1 MNLSPLS
8 LLGPASAQGRSDTG
22 PSLDIRLGCGVL
34 ICKGS
39 AKSFGDAGMQS
50 RIGGGS
56 DNDLSM
62 ASMLA
67 ISSDIFQKGVFGL
80 SAPS

>member
-1 MNLSPLS
+1 MLVC
-8 LLGPASAQGRSDTG
+8 T
-22 PSLDIRLGCGVL
+22 
-34 ICKGS
+34 GS
-39 AKSFGDAGMQS
+39 AKSSDSAGIQS
-50 RIGGGS
+50 RIGEGS
-56 DNDLSM
+56 DNDLSI